1 MAVFW
6 EKKEF
11 MVYLDNAATAKPCA
25 ECCEAV
31 IKAAEERFG
40 NPGSLHKMGILSE
53 QILSS
58 AKRTILNAL
67 GGECAPEGDIIF
79 TSGATESNNTA
90 ILGAAEK
97 YSRNGKKI
105 VTTAIEHP
113 SAAKA
118 LDILE
123 ARGCE
128 VIRLAPKDHEDF
140 VSALAEA
147 VDGNTLMVSCMAV
160 NNETGY
166 AVDAARLYRLV
177 KRTNPRTVVHIDA
190 VQGFLKMPLE
200 GDLIS
205 VSGHKVHAF
214 KGIGAL
220 YVKKGIRVA
229 PLLAGG
235 GQQKNLRSGTEPV
248 ELIAGFEAAVK
259 AYRGSAERFTE
270 LKKRL
275 LDNLSKMSGI
285 SLNSDEKCLP
295 NIINFSVSGI
305 RSEILLHALEE
316 NEIYVSSGSACS
328 RGKKSG
334 VLAAFGVSDKNAD
347 SAVRVSLCADTS
359 ESDIDFL
366 CENIENCIKR
376 FRR

>member
-1 MAVFW
+1 
-6 EKKEF
+6 
-11 MVYLDNAATAKPCA
+11 MVYLDNAATTKPCT

-31 IKAAEERFG
+31 MKAAAERFG

-53 QILSS
+53 QIISS

-67 GGECAPEGDIIF
+67 GGGGAPEGEVIF

-97 YSRNGKKI
+97 YSRNGRKI

-113 SAAKA
+113 SASKVF
-118 LDILE
+118 DILAE
-123 ARGCE
+123 RGFE
-128 VIRLAPKDHEDF
+128 VIRLAPKEHEDF
-140 VSALAEA
+140 IGAIADT
-147 VDGNTLMVSCMAV
+147 VDDNTLMVSCMAV

-166 AVDAARLYRLV
+166 VVDTARLYGLV
-177 KRTNPRTVVHIDA
+177 KRANPKAVVHIDA

-220 YVKKGIRVA
+220 YIKKGIRTA
-229 PLLAGG
+229 PLVVGG

-259 AYRGSAERFTE
+259 AYRGSAERFAE
-270 LKKRL
+270 LKARL
-275 LDNLSKMSGI
+275 LDNLSGMSGI
-285 SLNSDEKCLP
+285 CVNSDEKCLP
-295 NIINFSVSGI
+295 NIINFSVLGI
-305 RSEILLHALEE
+305 RSEIMLHALEE
-316 NEIYVSSGSACS
+316 KEIYVSSGSACS
-328 RGKKSG
+328 RGKRSG
-334 VLAAFGVSDKNAD
+334 VLAAFGISDRDAD

-366 CENIENCIKR
+366 CENIENNIKR
-376 FRR
+376 FKRS

>member
-1 MAVFW
+1 MSFAW

-11 MVYLDNAATAKPCA
+11 MVYLDNAATTKPCT
-25 ECCEAV
+25 ECVEAV
-31 IKAAEERFG
+31 VKAAGERFG
-40 NPGSLHKMGILSE
+40 NPASLHKMGILSE
-53 QILSS
+53 QTVSS
-58 AKRTILNAL
+58 AKRTILAAL
-67 GGECAPEGDIIF
+67 GGGAALEGEVLF

-90 ILGAAEK
+90 LLSVAEK
-97 YSRNGKKI
+97 YPRNGKRI

-118 LDILE
+118 ADILE
-123 ARGCE
+123 ARGYE
-128 VIRLAPKDHEDF
+128 VVRLAPKDHEDF
-140 VSALAEA
+140 EGALADS
-147 VDGNTLMVSCMAV
+147 VDDNTSLVSCMAV

-177 KRTNPRTVVHIDA
+177 KRANPNAIVHIDA

-205 VSGHKVHAF
+205 VSGHKIHAF

-220 YVKKGIRVA
+220 YVKKGVRVA
-229 PLLAGG
+229 PLLVGG
-235 GQQKNLRSGTEPV
+235 GQQKNLRSGTEAV

-259 AYRGSAERFTE
+259 AYRGSKERFAE
-270 LKKRL
+270 LKARL
-275 LDNLSKMSGI
+275 LDNLSGTSGI
-285 SLNSDEKCLP
+285 HLNSNERCVP
-295 NIINFSVSGI
+295 NIINFSVSGV
-305 RSEILLHALEE
+305 RSEIMLHALEE
-316 NEIYVSSGSACS
+316 KEIYVSSGSACS

-334 VLAAFGVSDKNAD
+334 VLAAFGVSDKDSD
-347 SAVRVSLCADTS
+347 SALRVSLCADTS

-366 CENIENCIKR
+366 CENIRANIER

>member
-1 MAVFW
+1 MSFAW

-11 MVYLDNAATAKPCA
+11 MVYLDNAATTKPCA
-25 ECCEAV
+25 ECVEAV
-31 IKAAEERFG
+31 VKAAGERFG
-40 NPGSLHKMGILSE
+40 NPSSLHKMGILSE
-53 QILSS
+53 QIVSS
-58 AKRTILNAL
+58 AKRTVLSAL
-67 GGECAPEGDIIF
+67 GGGAALEGEVLF

-90 ILGAAEK
+90 ILSVAEK
-97 YSRNGKKI
+97 YPRNGKRI

-118 LDILE
+118 ADILE
-123 ARGCE
+123 ARGYE
-128 VIRLAPKDHEDF
+128 VVRLAPKDHEDF
-140 VSALAEA
+140 EGALADA
-147 VDGNTLMVSCMAV
+147 VDDNTALVSCMAV

-177 KRTNPRTVVHIDA
+177 KRANPNAIVHIDA

-220 YVKKGIRVA
+220 YVKKGVRVA
-229 PLLAGG
+229 PLLVGG
-235 GQQKNLRSGTEPV
+235 GQQKNLRSGTEAV

-259 AYRGSAERFTE
+259 AYRGSAGRFAE
-270 LKKRL
+270 LKARL
-275 LDNLSKMSGI
+275 LDNLSGMSGI
-285 SLNSDEKCLP
+285 RLNSNERCVP
-295 NIINFSVSGI
+295 NIINFSVSGV
-305 RSEILLHALEE
+305 RSEIMLHALEE
-316 NEIYVSSGSACS
+316 KEIYVSSGSACS

-334 VLAAFGVSDKNAD
+334 VLAAFGVSDKDID
-347 SAVRVSLCADTS
+347 SALRISLCADTS

-366 CENIENCIKR
+366 CENIRANIER